1 MSRAVGGLV
10 VGVLVVVAAL
20 YVGGCVV
27 EWMTDVVARAS
38 VYR

>member
-27 EWMTDVVARAS
+27 EWMDTVVARLAT
-38 VYR
+38 YR